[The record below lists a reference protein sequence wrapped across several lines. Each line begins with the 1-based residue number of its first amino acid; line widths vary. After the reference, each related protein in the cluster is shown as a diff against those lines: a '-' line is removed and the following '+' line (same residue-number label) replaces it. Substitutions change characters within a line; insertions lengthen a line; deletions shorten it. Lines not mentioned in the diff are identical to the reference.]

1 MSFLFGK
8 KKQTHNPLPPATRE
22 THTSGGTGTTSS
34 IPTANGTRGKDRGP
48 GGAQSPPP
56 GPQPG
61 FLPGPAS
68 GSNVNS
74 SLNSISEG
82 KTPSPDHGL
91 DQRGGME
98 QDASVCTLISI
109 EMHCC
114 TRSEAFASSTW
125 SYMGLLTKEL
135 LAVCSARP
143 KRSSSTGPEPC
154 RALSMVPA
162 TSHIHDNSAKPVSS
176 IWRSCQCGFVKGRGC
191 VSNGWPSKRF
201 NGEGRLVDD

>member
-109 EMHCC
+109 EMRCC

-125 SYMGLLTKEL
+125 LYMGLLTNGIACSLLGQAQTEL
-135 LAVCSARP
+135 VHWTGALPRFIHGPNDVS
-143 KRSSSTGPEPC
+143 RSRQVSQI
-154 RALSMVPA
+154 RFLDMAQLSM
-162 TSHIHDNSAKPVSS
+162 
-176 IWRSCQCGFVKGRGC
+176 RFRQRKGMC
-191 VSNGWPSKRF
+191 I
-201 NGEGRLVDD
+201 